1 MKQLGILAFLV
12 VLFEASAAANPYLLK
27 PGEPPTKLR
36 VATSAVTGGFVHFYS
51 GLDYGIFEKYG
62 LKCEHVYIRGQ
73 SPALAALANDQ
84 VQFNY
89 GAADGSLPGLAA
101 GVEAKF
107 VASPLVKLPY
117 VMVARKEIR
126 RPEDLKGK
134 SIGVTRPGDL
144 SARLSR
150 QVVRKFGLTTDEVT
164 IHPIGGS
171 QTERYQ
177 AMVGNVV
184 QAILVTPPLD
194 IRAKSDGF
202 NIIYRLIDL
211 EIPFIYSSL
220 ITNYRMLRERPEIVQ
235 RMVAALAETVYFV
248 EKNPDKAKAAIAKAM
263 RVKDEEALQSSYNVY
278 AKEIVDRTMV
288 VPGKSVSEAVDIARE
303 TGTLVR
309 RKPEELYDNSFVNN
323 LEKSGFLERALGQRK
338 LPAIKFN
345 RPILVESFATKPVS
359 IPPFGKGRPG
369 GIFVSCR
376 NDPRYLQA
384 PGFVINS
391 AA

>member
-1 MKQLGILAFLV
+1 MRKWTILVFLLAFQGSV
-12 VLFEASAAANPYLLK
+12 FANPFLPR
-27 PGEPPTKLR
+27 PGEAPVMLR
-36 VATSAVTGGFVHFYS
+36 IATSAVTGGFVHLYT
-51 GLDYGIFEKYG
+51 GLDNGIFEKYG

-101 GVEAKF
+101 GVDAKF

-117 VMVARKEIR
+117 VMVARKDIR

-150 QVVRKFGLTTDEVT
+150 QVVRKFGLTTDDVT

-171 QTERYQ
+171 QQERYQ

-194 IRAKSDGF
+194 VRAKSDGF
-202 NIIYRLIDL
+202 NVIYRLIDL
-211 EIPFIYSSL
+211 DIPFIYSSL
-220 ITNYRMLRERPEIVQ
+220 ITNYRVLRERPETVQ

-248 EKNPDKAKAAIAKAM
+248 EKNPEKAKAAIAKAM

-278 AKEIVDRTMV
+278 AKDIVDRTMM
-288 VPGKSVSEAVDIARE
+288 VPGKSISEAVEIARDS
-303 TGTLVR
+303 GTIIR
-309 RKPEELYDNSFVNN
+309 KKPEELYDNSFVSN
-323 LEKSGFLERALGQRK
+323 LEKSGFLKELWGSENYRR
-338 LPAIKFN
+338 
-345 RPILVESFATKPVS
+345 
-359 IPPFGKGRPG
+359 
-369 GIFVSCR
+369 
-376 NDPRYLQA
+376 
-384 PGFVINS
+384 
-391 AA
+391 

>member
-1 MKQLGILAFLV
+1 MAFLLAFQGSV
-12 VLFEASAAANPYLLK
+12 FANPFL
-27 PGEPPTKLR
+27 PRAGEPPIMLR
-36 VATSAVTGGFVHFYS
+36 VATSAVTGGFVHLYT
-51 GLDYGIFEKYG
+51 GLENGIFEKYG

-101 GVEAKF
+101 GVDAKF

-150 QVVRKFGLTTDEVT
+150 QVVRKFGLTADDVT

-171 QTERYQ
+171 QQERYQ

-194 IRAKSDGF
+194 VRAKSDGF
-202 NIIYRLIDL
+202 NVIYRLIDL
-211 EIPFIYSSL
+211 DIPFIYSSL
-220 ITNYRMLRERPEIVQ
+220 ITNYRMLRERPETVQ

-248 EKNPDKAKAAIAKAM
+248 EKNPEKAKAAIAKAM

-278 AKEIVDRTMV
+278 AKEIVDRTMM
-288 VPGKSVSEAVDIARE
+288 VPGKSISEAVEIARD
-303 TGTLVR
+303 TGTIIR
-309 RKPEELYDNSFVNN
+309 KKPEELYDNSFVIN
-323 LEKSGFLERALGQRK
+323 LEKTGFLKELWGSENYRR
-338 LPAIKFN
+338 
-345 RPILVESFATKPVS
+345 
-359 IPPFGKGRPG
+359 
-369 GIFVSCR
+369 
-376 NDPRYLQA
+376 
-384 PGFVINS
+384 
-391 AA
+391 

>member
-1 MKQLGILAFLV
+1 MTKRAILAV
-12 VLFEASAAANPYLLK
+12 VFVLLLPLRAAANPYLPK
-27 PGEPPTKLR
+27 PGEKPMPIR
-36 VATSAVTGGFVHFYS
+36 VATSAVTGGFVHLYT
-51 GLDYGIFEKYG
+51 GLDNGIFEKYG

-101 GVEAKF
+101 GVDAKF

-150 QVVRKFGLTTDEVT
+150 QVVRKFGLTTDDVT

-171 QTERYQ
+171 QQERYQ
-177 AMVGNVV
+177 AMIGNVV

-194 IRAKSDGF
+194 VRAKSDGF
-202 NIIYRLIDL
+202 NVIYRLIDL
-211 EIPFIYSSL
+211 DIPFIYSSL
-220 ITNYRMLRERPEIVQ
+220 ITNYKMLRERPEIVQ
-235 RMVAALAETVYFV
+235 RMVVALAESVWFV
-248 EKNPDKAKAAIAKAM
+248 EKNPDKAMAAIAKAM
-263 RVKDEEALQSSYNVY
+263 RVKDEEALQSSFNVY

-288 VPGKSVSEAVDIARE
+288 VPGKSISEAVEIARD
-303 TGTLVR
+303 TGTIIR
-309 RKPEELYDNSFVNN
+309 KKPEELYDNSFVIN
-323 LEKSGFLERALGQRK
+323 LEKSGFLKELW
-338 LPAIKFN
+338 
-345 RPILVESFATKPVS
+345 
-359 IPPFGKGRPG
+359 G
-369 GIFVSCR
+369 GENYR
-376 NDPRYLQA
+376 R
-384 PGFVINS
+384 
-391 AA
+391 

>member
-1 MKQLGILAFLV
+1 LV
-12 VLFEASAAANPYLLK
+12 LLRSSALANPFL
-27 PGEPPTKLR
+27 PRAGEPATMLR

-62 LKCEHVYIRGQ
+62 LKCEHIYIRGQ

-117 VMVARKEIR
+117 VMVARREIR

-150 QVVRKFGLTTDEVT
+150 QVIRKFGLTADDVT
-164 IHPIGGS
+164 IRPIGGS

-177 AMVGNVV
+177 AMVANVV

-194 IRAKSDGF
+194 ARAKSDGF
-202 NIIYRLIDL
+202 NVIYRLVDL

-220 ITNYRMLRERPEIVQ
+220 ITNYRMLWERPETVQ

-248 EKNPDKAKAAIAKAM
+248 EKNPEKAKAAIAKAM

-278 AKEIVDRTMV
+278 ANEIVDRTMI
-288 VPGKSVSEAVDIARE
+288 VPGKSVSEAVEIARE
-303 TGTLVR
+303 TGSIVR
-309 RKPEELYDNSFVNN
+309 RKPEELYDNSFVTN
-323 LEKSGFLERALGQRK
+323 LEKSGFLKELWGNENYRR
-338 LPAIKFN
+338 
-345 RPILVESFATKPVS
+345 
-359 IPPFGKGRPG
+359 
-369 GIFVSCR
+369 
-376 NDPRYLQA
+376 
-384 PGFVINS
+384 
-391 AA
+391 

>member
-1 MKQLGILAFLV
+1 MRKWTILVFLLAFQGSV
-12 VLFEASAAANPYLLK
+12 FANPFLPR
-27 PGEPPTKLR
+27 PGEAPVMLR
-36 VATSAVTGGFVHFYS
+36 VATSAVTGGFVHLYT
-51 GLDYGIFEKYG
+51 GLDNGIFEKYG

-101 GVEAKF
+101 GVDAKF

-117 VMVARKEIR
+117 VMVARKDIR

-150 QVVRKFGLTTDEVT
+150 QVVRKFGLTTDDVT

-171 QTERYQ
+171 QQERYQ

-194 IRAKSDGF
+194 VRAKSDGF
-202 NIIYRLIDL
+202 NVIYRLIDL
-211 EIPFIYSSL
+211 DIPFIYSSL
-220 ITNYRMLRERPEIVQ
+220 ITNYRVLRERPETVQ

-248 EKNPDKAKAAIAKAM
+248 EKNPEKAKAAIAKAM
-263 RVKDEEALQSSYNVY
+263 RVKDEAALQSSYNVY
-278 AKEIVDRTMV
+278 AKDIVDRTMM
-288 VPGKSVSEAVDIARE
+288 VPGKSISEAVEIARDS
-303 TGTLVR
+303 GTIIR
-309 RKPEELYDNSFVNN
+309 KKPEELYDNSFVSN
-323 LEKSGFLERALGQRK
+323 LEKSGFLKELWGSENYRR
-338 LPAIKFN
+338 
-345 RPILVESFATKPVS
+345 
-359 IPPFGKGRPG
+359 
-369 GIFVSCR
+369 
-376 NDPRYLQA
+376 
-384 PGFVINS
+384 
-391 AA
+391 

>member
-1 MKQLGILAFLV
+1 MIKLGICVILLV
-12 VLFEASAAANPYLLK
+12 LLFAVTASANPYLPK
-27 PGEPPTKLR
+27 PGERPTMLR
-36 VATSAVTGGFVHFYS
+36 VATSAVTGGFVHFYAA
-51 GLDYGIFEKYG
+51 LDYGIFEKYG
-62 LKCEHVYIRGQ
+62 LKCEHIYIRGS
-73 SPALAALANDQ
+73 SPTLAALAGDQ
-84 VQFNY
+84 VQFTY

-101 GVEAKF
+101 GVEAKV

-150 QVVRKFGLTTDEVT
+150 QVVKKFGLTADEVT

-194 IRAKSDGF
+194 VRAKHDGF
-202 NIIYRLIDL
+202 NVIYRLVDL

-220 ITNYRMLRERPEIVQ
+220 LTSYKMLRERPEIVQ
-235 RMVAALAETVYFV
+235 RMVAALAETVHFV

-288 VPGKSVSEAVDIARE
+288 VPGKSVSEAVEIARE
-303 TGTLVR
+303 TGTVVR

-323 LEKSGFLERALGQRK
+323 LEKSGFLKEIWGNENYRR
-338 LPAIKFN
+338 
-345 RPILVESFATKPVS
+345 
-359 IPPFGKGRPG
+359 
-369 GIFVSCR
+369 
-376 NDPRYLQA
+376 
-384 PGFVINS
+384 
-391 AA
+391 

>member
-1 MKQLGILAFLV
+1 M
-12 VLFEASAAANPYLLK
+12 VLQGSALANPYL
-27 PGEPPTKLR
+27 PRAGEPATMLR

-62 LKCEHVYIRGQ
+62 LKCEHIYIRGQ
-73 SPALAALANDQ
+73 SAALAALANDQ

-117 VMVARKEIR
+117 VMVARREIR

-150 QVVRKFGLTTDEVT
+150 QVIRKFGLTADDVT
-164 IHPIGGS
+164 IRPIGGS

-177 AMVGNVV
+177 AMVANVV

-194 IRAKSDGF
+194 ARAKSDGF
-202 NIIYRLIDL
+202 NVIYRLVDL

-220 ITNYRMLRERPEIVQ
+220 ITNYRMLRERPETVQ

-248 EKNPDKAKAAIAKAM
+248 EKNPEKAKAAIAKAM

-278 AKEIVDRTMV
+278 AKEIVDRTMIV
-288 VPGKSVSEAVDIARE
+288 SGKSVSEAVEIARE
-303 TGTLVR
+303 TGTIVR
-309 RKPEELYDNSFVNN
+309 RKPEELYDNSFVTN
-323 LEKSGFLERALGQRK
+323 LEKSGFLKELWGSENYRR
-338 LPAIKFN
+338 
-345 RPILVESFATKPVS
+345 
-359 IPPFGKGRPG
+359 
-369 GIFVSCR
+369 
-376 NDPRYLQA
+376 
-384 PGFVINS
+384 
-391 AA
+391 